1 MSQTNTSSNAGTY
14 ANLPS
19 KRELD
24 EELQTTPNAWKLMYK
39 LHIPNF
45 WQKTYLGRP
54 MLEITLHHR
63 AFRLDSG
70 NGKKVLI

>member
-1 MSQTNTSSNAGTY
+1 MSQTSTSSNAGTY

-24 EELQTTPNAWKLMYK
+24 EELQTTPNAWKLIYK
-39 LHIPNF
+39 LHLPSV
-45 WQKTYLGRP
+45 WQKAYLGRP

-63 AFRLDSG
+63 AFLLKAEK
-70 NGKKVLI
+70 NFW